1 MKTLCLLTFLIF
13 AQSSQARLFLDVS
26 LVNKKGIDI
35 GLTLGSEL
43 HSSEVVNRGRPIIL
57 KLKSGVQVEMKA
69 VFGDVQKGFIG
80 PPHFILVTGSVKSNE
95 GKLIPDFFNKPIVI
109 ALGETKELSHSLK
122 DQSIDIKITPYIQ

>member
-1 MKTLCLLTFLIF
+1 MKTLCFLTFLILG
-13 AQSSQARLFLDVS
+13 QNLQARLFLDVS

-43 HSSEVVNRGRPIIL
+43 HSSEEVEHGRPITL
-57 KLKSGVQVEMKA
+57 KLKSGVQVTMKA
-69 VFGDVQKGFIG
+69 LFGDVQKGLIG
-80 PPHFILVTGSVKSNE
+80 PPHFILVSGEVRSNE
-95 GKLIPDFFNKPIVI
+95 GNIIPQFLNKPIVI

>member
-1 MKTLCLLTFLIF
+1 MG
-13 AQSSQARLFLDVS
+13 QSLQARLFLDIS

-43 HSSEVVNRGRPIIL
+43 HSSEEVEEGRPIIL
-57 KLKSGVQVEMKA
+57 KLKSGVQVEIKA
-69 VFGDVQKGFIG
+69 LFGDVQKGLIG
-80 PPHFILVTGSVKSNE
+80 PPEFILVTGIVKSNE
-95 GKLIPDFFNKPIVI
+95 GKIIPNFLNKPIVI